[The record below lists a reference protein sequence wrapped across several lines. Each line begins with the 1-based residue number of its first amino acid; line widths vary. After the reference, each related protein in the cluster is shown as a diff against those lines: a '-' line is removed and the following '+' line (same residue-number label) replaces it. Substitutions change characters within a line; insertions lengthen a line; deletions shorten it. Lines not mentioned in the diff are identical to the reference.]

1 MNRPVPPASGD
12 LFELTVIL
20 PVFNEVQNLAL
31 LWPELI
37 GILEVHWQRF
47 EVIFVDDASTD
58 GSTEWLRELARRDA
72 RVRYVR
78 FKLRGG
84 LTAALDAG
92 YHRARGPIVVTMDSD
107 LQSDPADIPRLVAA
121 LQDADAATGWRV
133 HRHDTWLKRFSS
145 RIGNFIRNRITRE
158 TVRDSACTLRAMRRA
173 CTTALPP
180 YDGLHRFVPT
190 LLRIA
195 GYRVVEVPVTHRAR
209 RFGESKFGVRN
220 RAWRAFRDLLFVRWM
235 QQRVL
240 RYAIEPAAKSVR
252 PGAND
257 PAPPS
262 PPVGSS
268 RSGSARTS

>member
-37 GILEVHWQRF
+37 SILEAHWQRF

-78 FKLRGG
+78 FKLRWG

-240 RYAIEPAAKSVR
+240 RYAIEPAAESVR

-257 PAPPS
+257 PFPLS

-268 RSGSARTS
+268 RSARARTS

>member
-37 GILEVHWQRF
+37 SILEAHWQRF

-78 FKLRGG
+78 FKLRRG

-240 RYAIEPAAKSVR
+240 RYAIEPAAESVR

-257 PAPPS
+257 PFPLS

-268 RSGSARTS
+268 RSARARTS

>member
-1 MNRPVPPASGD
+1 MPAAPGEM
-12 LFELTVIL
+12 LELTVIL

-37 GILEVHWQRF
+37 GILEAHWRHV
-47 EVIFVDDASTD
+47 EVIFVDDVSTD
-58 GSTEWLRELARRDA
+58 GSTEWLRDLARRDE
-72 RVRYVR
+72 RVRHVR
-78 FKLRGG
+78 FARHAG

-92 YHRARGPIVVTMDSD
+92 YHRARAPIVVTMDSD

-121 LQDADAATGWRV
+121 LHDADAATGWRV

-145 RIGNFIRNRITRE
+145 RIANFIRNWLTRE
-158 TVRDSACTLRAMRRA
+158 TVRDSACTLRAMRRE
-173 CTTALPP
+173 CTAALPP

-220 RAWRAFRDLLFVRWM
+220 RAGRAFRDLLFVRWM
-235 QQRVL
+235 QHRVL
-240 RYAIEPAAKSVR
+240 RYTIELDSERARPATGDA
-252 PGAND
+252 A
-257 PAPPS
+257 PS
-262 PPVGSS
+262 PSPASRP

>member
-1 MNRPVPPASGD
+1 VNRPVPPASRD

-37 GILEVHWQRF
+37 SILEAHWQRF

-78 FKLRGG
+78 FKLRWG

-158 TVRDSACTLRAMRRA
+158 TVRDSACTLRAMRRP
-173 CTTALPP
+173 CTIALPP

-190 LLRIA
+190 FLRIA

-220 RAWRAFRDLLFVRWM
+220 RAWRAFRDLLSVRWM

-240 RYAIEPAAKSVR
+240 RYAIEPAAETVR

-262 PPVGSS
+262 PPVG
-268 RSGSARTS
+268 RSHSGIARTS